1 MKKNIFITEAMIRE
15 VAKKI
20 LLKEL
25 TVRLSYSWS
34 TTGLGQYS
42 SGNERL
48 DRQVM
53 GLPESEKKD
62 FIFRNQTGS
71 VLSDVSDFIDA
82 LAIFH
87 NSKLV
92 RKNQFDAVAQ
102 AAALNPTS
110 FFDQVLFL
118 LNVMCGLTVNST
130 DQEADPSVV
139 KRYVKIMY
147 DAMRGGYDLGAG
159 TDDEGVKAAH
169 DLARQ
174 KGISI
179 LEMGQ
184 INNTYKDYEEAS
196 NWAYDSITLEEAMT
210 GEAGSEAQRDV
221 LFWNQILKNPS
232 YKLMSASAPISS
244 DSVSL
249 IEFGMNNFYQ
259 LVLEAYEL
267 KWLSGAAAVTPTNP
281 VTPRVSPTTPNRN
294 NTVPGRGS
302 VNPGST
308 IGNVVN
314 TYSNKKAA
322 DSITGAITNFVI
334 PKSIMNTDGDRI
346 IPKGLFEV
354 LFDQQTFSNS
364 IAAEMREGF
373 SGFSS
378 DQRLRFELSFKSGGA
393 GDPILIDRPL
403 VGTHRIVTGEKLLGL
418 MKKNKSFKRNIK
430 TIIADALEDASSALG
445 TKISDIPLDLKRFRL
460 QVNIPA
466 GYYSL
471 SESKSA
477 KIRIKGKDLLKIIK
491 NK

>member
-15 VAKKI
+15 IAKKI
-20 LLKEL
+20 LLKESA
-25 TVRLSYSWS
+25 VRLSYSWG
-34 TTGLGQYS
+34 TTGLRQYS
-42 SGNERL
+42 SGNLRL

-53 GLPESEKKD
+53 SLPESEKKD

-92 RKNQFDAVAQ
+92 RQNQFDAVAQ
-102 AAALNPTS
+102 AAALNPAS

-118 LNVMCGLTVNST
+118 LNDMCGLVLNST
-130 DQEADPSVV
+130 DQESNPNVV
-139 KRYVKIMY
+139 KSYIKIMY
-147 DAMRGGYDLGAG
+147 NAMRGGLDLGAG
-159 TDDEGVKAAH
+159 TDDEGVKQAH
-169 DLARQ
+169 DLAKQ
-174 KGISI
+174 KGITI

-184 INNTYKDYEEAS
+184 VNNAYKDHEEAT

-210 GEAGSEAQRDV
+210 GEAGSEAQRNV

-232 YKLMSASAPISS
+232 YKLMNAGTMISS
-244 DSVSL
+244 DSDSL
-249 IEFGMNNFYQ
+249 QFEVQMNDFYKH
-259 LVLEAYEL
+259 VLEAYEV
-267 KWLSGAAAVTPTNP
+267 KWLSGVTVVPPPNP
-281 VTPRVSPTTPNRN
+281 VTPRVAPTTPGN
-294 NTVPGRGS
+294 GS

-308 IGNVVN
+308 IGNIVN

-334 PKSIMNTDGDRI
+334 PRSIMNIDGDRI
-346 IPKGLFEV
+346 IPQGLFEV

-445 TKISDIPLDLKRFRL
+445 TKISDIPSNLKRFRL

-471 SESKSA
+471 SENKSA
-477 KIRIKGKDLLKIIK
+477 KIRIKGKELLKIIK